1 MGFESFIA
9 KRYVRSKKHVRM
21 IHVIMIVS
29 LAGITVGV
37 AALVVVMSVF
47 NGFNGVVTSV
57 LVGFDPHLRVDPA
70 VGRSMMIDEAIG
82 EALGTNEKVVAW
94 SPYIQSKAILVVRN
108 QNRVVFVKGVVDTM
122 VAHVSGVSSRIILG
136 AMSFRDSLGNDGIV
150 LGRTLAD
157 RLGAIVGSDLM
168 VVSPVG
174 ADALA
179 LQMGEPTSRR
189 CRVTGIYDS
198 NNKDYDANYAYL
210 SLDLARWLFDYRGGV
225 SGIEARVDDL
235 DNAAE
240 VRLEIEAAIG
250 DRYIVSTWYDLHKD
264 LYAVMEI
271 ERWGAFVILC
281 LIISVAM
288 FNVLGSLT
296 MSVLTKRRDIG
307 VLRAMGATKG
317 MIRKVFLCEGVMVGV
332 IGTLFG
338 TMLGLLICYLQIEYH
353 LIPLDTAVYIIPAI
367 PVDVHWNDVVAIS
380 ITSLVFNSVAAFIP
394 ANRAAGQ
401 TIVDSVRWE

>member
-21 IHVIMIVS
+21 IHVIMLVS
-29 LAGITVGV
+29 LVGITVGV

-57 LVGFDPHLRVDPA
+57 LVGFDPHLRIDPEAGRILTVDEQLGGA
-70 VGRSMMIDEAIG
+70 LRS
-82 EALGTNEKVVAW
+82 NERIVAW

-108 QNRVVFVKGVVDTM
+108 QNRVVFVKGVVDSM
-122 VAHVSGVSSRIILG
+122 VGRVSGVSGRIILG
-136 AMSFRDSLGNDGIV
+136 EMSFRDSLGTDGIV

-157 RLGAIVGSDLM
+157 RLGAIVGSELM

-179 LQMGEPTSRR
+179 LQMGQPESRR

-198 NNKDYDANYAYL
+198 NNKDYDANYAYI
-210 SLDLARWLFDYRGGV
+210 SLDLARRLFDYGGGV

-235 DNAAE
+235 EDAE
-240 VRLEIEAAIG
+240 LARQELEEAIG
-250 DRYIVSTWYDLHKD
+250 DRYLVSTWYDLHRD
-264 LYAVMEI
+264 LYAVMRI
-271 ERWGAFVILC
+271 ERWGAFVILS

-317 MIRKVFLCEGVMVGV
+317 KIRNVFLYEGVMVGM
-332 IGTLFG
+332 IGTILG
-338 TMLGLLICYLQIEYH
+338 TLLGLVICYLQIEYH

-367 PVDVHWNDVVAIS
+367 PVEIHWNDVVAIS
-380 ITSLVFNSVAAFIP
+380 MTSLAFNTVAAFIP